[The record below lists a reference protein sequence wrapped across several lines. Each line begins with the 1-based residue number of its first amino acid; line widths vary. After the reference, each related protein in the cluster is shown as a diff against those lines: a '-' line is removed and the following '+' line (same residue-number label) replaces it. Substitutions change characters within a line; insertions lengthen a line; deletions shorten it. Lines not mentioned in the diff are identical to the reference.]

1 MDEKIMMISII
12 IIIMTTHNT
21 TWKNIWQQ
29 QLTLTGEL
37 MGVGTGAGD
46 RLMVVLGR
54 TGVHPEVALMLSKL
68 LLELWVELP
77 WWPMNVLVSAELLAT
92 VRFLCDVLD
101 SRSR

>member
-1 MDEKIMMISII
+1 
-12 IIIMTTHNT
+12 
-21 TWKNIWQQ
+21 
-29 QLTLTGEL
+29 

-77 WWPMNVLVSAELLAT
+77 
-92 VRFLCDVLD
+92 
-101 SRSR
+101 